1 MEAPMI
7 DDKWRDTYDAWKL
20 RSPDDDNRFWS
31 DEPEEDDGRD
41 AWRNAMIAKIKTER
55 DEVAPRQFGWVA
67 TVGDYDL
74 DDPIGRGATEAEA
87 IQDLLERLE
96 K

>member
-1 MEAPMI
+1 MS
-7 DDKWRDTYDAWKL
+7 DFKGYDHWKTTE
-20 RSPDDDNRFWS
+20 PDFG
-31 DEPEEDDGRD
+31 DEPLAEADERE
-41 AWRNAMIAKIKTER
+41 AWLSAVVDKIKTSQ
-55 DEVAPRQFGWVA
+55 DEVAPHQFGWIA

-87 IQDLLERLE
+87 IQDLLEQLE